1 MLGTSGWRWEG
12 QPEETLE
19 GEAAFGMPR
28 RKAEEE
34 EEEEDEVHGHR
45 ARGGGA

>member
-1 MLGTSGWRWEG
+1 MLWTSCWRWEG
-12 QPEETLE
+12 QPEEVLE

>member
-1 MLGTSGWRWEG
+1 MLGTSCWRWEG
-12 QPEETLE
+12 QPEEALE

-34 EEEEDEVHGHR
+34 EEEDEVHGHR

>member
-12 QPEETLE
+12 QPEGALE

-34 EEEEDEVHGHR
+34 EEDEVHGHR

>member
-1 MLGTSGWRWEG
+1 MLGTSCWRWEG
-12 QPEETLE
+12 QPEEALE

-28 RKAEEE
+28 REAEE